1 MRLWTDFNYMED
13 EDRLWAT
20 LARAESYLQNELHVG
35 QRAELFDGLGY
46 ECVGTVVSLDLA
58 NGRIELEPDWTT
70 WRSTILTGPSI
81 REFDY
86 SGRHGAGFANETVRV
101 ESVA

>member
-20 LARAESYLQNELHVG
+20 LDKAESYFKEELRVG

-46 ECVGTVVSLDLA
+46 ECVGYITSMDLA
-58 NGRIELEPDWTT
+58 NDRVQLRPDWTT
-70 WRSTILTGPSI
+70 WRSTRRPS

-86 SGRHGAGFANETVRV
+86 LKGHDARFANATVKV